1 MIEEPAMITETK
13 QVETGLMKAIVR
25 ERFGSPDVLQLK
37 EIEKPAPNDVRG
49 VLVKVYA
56 SSVNPAD
63 RYDVNGMSFALRLV
77 LPLFRMGVGVRRPKE
92 PQVGMDLAGT
102 VEAVSSNVTQ
112 FKPGDEVY
120 GVGFHG
126 YAEYAVA
133 RENRVALKPK
143 NRSFEESAAVPI
155 AGFTALQ
162 ALRNHGHIEPG
173 KKVLIN
179 GAGGGVGTFAVQIAK
194 SFGAEVTAVTNTQ
207 NLEMVR
213 SLGADHVIDYTKE
226 DFTKNGQRYDLICDI
241 ASAHSSSSYKRI
253 MNPNAIC
260 VMVGFRDKVIRRLI
274 YFVIRKGFSRG
285 DKKFRFFVAKSNQ
298 EDLAFLKELMEAGK
312 VVPVID
318 RRYQLSETAQ
328 AIQYL
333 GEGKARGKIIITV
346 ADNQE
351 QSRSD
356 SRGSS
361 WKEGWR

>member
-1 MIEEPAMITETK
+1 MIEEPAMMTESK
-13 QVETGLMKAIVR
+13 QAETGQMKAIVR

-92 PQVGMDLAGT
+92 LQVGTDLAGT

-162 ALRNHGHIEPG
+162 ALRNHGRIEPG

-207 NLEMVR
+207 NLDMVR

-226 DFTKNGQRYDLICDI
+226 DFTKNEQRYDLICDI
-241 ASAHSSSSYKRI
+241 ASAHSPSSYKRI
-253 MNPNAIC
+253 LNPNGIC
-260 VMVGFRDKVIRRLI
+260 VIVGFRDKVISRLI
-274 YFVIRKGFSRG
+274 YFVIRKRFSTG
-285 DKKFRFFVAKSNQ
+285 DKKFKFFVAKSNQ
-298 EDLAFLKELMEAGK
+298 EDLAFMKELMEAGK
-312 VVPVID
+312 ITPVID
-318 RRYQLSETAQ
+318 RRYQLSETPQ
-328 AIQYL
+328 AIKYL
-333 GEGKARGKIIITV
+333 GEGKARGKIVITI
-346 ADNQE
+346 ADDQ
-351 QSRSD
+351 QP
-356 SRGSS
+356 SRGPSG
-361 WKEGWR
+361 KEAWQ

>member
-1 MIEEPAMITETK
+1 MIEEPAMMTESK
-13 QVETGLMKAIVR
+13 QAEPGQMKAIVR

-92 PQVGMDLAGT
+92 PQVGTDLAGT

-162 ALRNHGHIEPG
+162 ALRNHGHIERG

-207 NLEMVR
+207 NLDMVR

-226 DFTKNGQRYDLICDI
+226 DFTKNEQRYDLICDI
-241 ASAHSSSSYKRI
+241 ASAHSPSSYKRI
-253 MNPNAIC
+253 MNPNGIC
-260 VMVGFRDKVIRRLI
+260 VIVGFRNKVISRLI
-274 YFVIRKGFSRG
+274 YFVIRKRFSTG
-285 DKKFRFFVAKSNQ
+285 NKKFKFFVAKSNQ
-298 EDLAFLKELMEAGK
+298 EDLAFMKELMEAGK
-312 VVPVID
+312 ITPVID
-318 RRYQLSETAQ
+318 RRYRLSETPQ
-328 AIQYL
+328 AIKYL
-333 GEGKARGKIIITV
+333 GEGKARGKIVITI
-346 ADNQE
+346 ANDQ
-351 QSRSD
+351 QPSRAP
-356 SRGSS
+356 SR
-361 WKEGWR
+361 KEAWQ

>member
-1 MIEEPAMITETK
+1 MIEEPAMMTESK
-13 QVETGLMKAIVR
+13 QAEPGQMKAIVR

-92 PQVGMDLAGT
+92 PQVGTDLAGT

-162 ALRNHGHIEPG
+162 ALRNHGRIEPG

-207 NLEMVR
+207 NLDMVR

-226 DFTKNGQRYDLICDI
+226 DFTKTEQRYDLICDI
-241 ASAHSSSSYKRI
+241 ASAHSPSSYKRI
-253 MNPNAIC
+253 MNPNGIC
-260 VMVGFRDKVIRRLI
+260 VIVGFRNKVISRLI
-274 YFVIRKGFSRG
+274 YFVIRKRFSTG
-285 DKKFRFFVAKSNQ
+285 DKKFKFFVAKSNQ
-298 EDLAFLKELMEAGK
+298 EDLAFMKELMEAGK
-312 VVPVID
+312 ITPVID
-318 RRYQLSETAQ
+318 RRYQLSETPQ
-328 AIQYL
+328 AIKYL
-333 GEGKARGKIIITV
+333 GEGKARGKIVITI
-346 ADNQE
+346 ADDQ
-351 QSRSD
+351 QP
-356 SRGSS
+356 SRGPSG
-361 WKEGWR
+361 KEAWQ